1 MKKVTFIAAIAILS
15 IAVDLVFYVNKLK
28 RAVNIDTIVENAMS
42 DETESKGNCDDD
54 TSLELFVNYELF
66 VNQTTAISL
75 PENMKVKTISVC
87 LPIDCLSMFSFIKLP
102 INIIIYIYTLYA
114 LIRIII
120 DIKNKRIFR
129 RINVNRVRIITY
141 SNIAMA
147 ILDTI
152 YKRVLE
158 HCVTSQISIQGFE
171 VLGLKITPH
180 DFVTYLLLILFAE
193 VFAAG
198 IRIKEE
204 QDLTI

>member
-54 TSLELFVNYELF
+54 TSLELFVN
-66 VNQTTAISL
+66 QTTAISL

-114 LIRIII
+114 
-120 DIKNKRIFR
+120 
-129 RINVNRVRIITY
+129 
-141 SNIAMA
+141 
-147 ILDTI
+147 
-152 YKRVLE
+152 
-158 HCVTSQISIQGFE
+158 
-171 VLGLKITPH
+171 
-180 DFVTYLLLILFAE
+180 
-193 VFAAG
+193 
-198 IRIKEE
+198 
-204 QDLTI
+204 